1 LYEIDGWTAPILDG
15 TWHGASLDAM
25 MRSLQVVHP
34 ETNEVLGRLVGEG
47 AEGKNHVPEHSRVG
61 VIWAKGPQITKGY
74 YRSGLTSLHL
84 YQVTCARAYA
94 NLSVLSASRLS
105 WLGRKQSEAI
115 FSFTDVCMFY
125 KFSQNTL
132 LWTGK
137 LDHALFCPVN
147 SNIKHFST
155 GARACANV
163 SALMHRGHVVQE
175 LA

>member
-1 LYEIDGWTAPILDG
+1 MYEIDGWTAPILDG

-84 YQVTCARAYA
+84 YQVTWCK
-94 NLSVLSASRLS
+94 S
-105 WLGRKQSEAI
+105 LGKS
-115 FSFTDVCMFY
+115 
-125 KFSQNTL
+125 
-132 LWTGK
+132 
-137 LDHALFCPVN
+137 
-147 SNIKHFST
+147 FST
-155 GARACANV
+155 KYFAF
-163 SALMHRGHVVQE
+163 E
-175 LA
+175 LAGQKTKRSNFLLH